1 MWCQELQQPPC
12 DHEETVE
19 TPKDGRIKRKANRFL
34 EDMTVLCLV
43 TQLSP
48 SLCDP
53 MDCSPPGFSVHGI
66 LQVRIL
72 QWVVMPFSRGSSQSR
87 DRTQVFHTAGGFFT
101 IWATRED
108 MTEPSKTARDGPP
121 KGLQVNQCPYGW
133 CHCLLGILFPA
144 AQSILTHKRTQNKLF
159 PLPLNT
165 LHAMLLTAWHH
176 HLAAPPQT
184 DATVSL
190 GVKSNS
196 LCYKKHSRW
205 SPYMLKFSKHCS
217 IIWSLFS
224 I

>member
-1 MWCQELQQPPC
+1 MCICPSQSPTPFSPLCVPKRCIGGESAPLLPLPPHRYSVSHFAWYHVSMWCQELQQPPC

-19 TPKDGRIKRKANRFL
+19 TPKDGRIKRKGNRFL

-43 TQLSP
+43 TQLCP

-133 CHCLLGILFPA
+133 CHCLLDILSPA

-165 LHAMLLTAWHH
+165 LHAMLLTA
-176 HLAAPPQT
+176 
-184 DATVSL
+184 
-190 GVKSNS
+190 
-196 LCYKKHSRW
+196 
-205 SPYMLKFSKHCS
+205 
-217 IIWSLFS
+217 
-224 I
+224 